1 MAQVVV
7 DSQVLRDKATII
19 EKAATNILEKYNEML
34 QEVQST
40 AGKMKGTTIDTQKQ
54 KFESMQSILETFKTD
69 MQTYADFLKNA
80 AEAYDNAENKG
91 TQQAEEQGIRF

>member
-54 KFESMQSILETFKTD
+54 KFESMQSIFETFKTD
-69 MQTYADFLKNA
+69 MQTF
-80 AEAYDNAENKG
+80 
-91 TQQAEEQGIRF
+91 